1 MLYLNNVQICM
12 STAPL
17 PKMLIFPMQKNSVA
31 TTIAYVAV
39 FTALVIVLAFVS
51 IPVGTAGVPIV
62 LQNAALILAGLILG
76 GKRGGYV
83 GLLFLFL
90 GLALPVLA
98 GGGTTLRALA
108 GPTVGYIVGYVLS
121 PIVAGAIAYRA
132 PRGKGGMTIVLAI
145 AAIAGLLVQY
155 TCGAIGLMLRSGLD
169 VGPAIAAQGPFVLV
183 DTAKLIVA
191 IIIAVGV
198 HSAFPDLMGKK
209 AS

>member
-1 MLYLNNVQICM
+1 
-12 STAPL
+12 
-17 PKMLIFPMQKNSVA
+17 MQKNSAA

-83 GLLFLFL
+83 GLLFLFI

-108 GPTVGYIVGYVLS
+108 GPTVGYIIGYVLS
-121 PIVAGAIAYRA
+121 PIAAGAIAYRA
-132 PRGKGGMTIVLAI
+132 PRGKGGMTVVFAI
-145 AAIAGLLVQY
+145 AAIVGLLVQY

-198 HSAFPDLMGKK
+198 HSAFPDLMGRK

>member
-1 MLYLNNVQICM
+1 M
-12 STAPL
+12 
-17 PKMLIFPMQKNSVA
+17 KKNSLA

-51 IPVGTAGVPIV
+51 IPIGSAGVPIV

-83 GLLFLFL
+83 GVLFLFL

-108 GPTVGYIVGYVLS
+108 GPTAGYIIGYVLS
-121 PIVAGAIAYRA
+121 PAISGAIAYRS
-132 PRGKGGMTIVLAI
+132 PKNKGGMTLVLAV
-145 AAIAGLLVQY
+145 AAMVGLAVQY
-155 TCGAIGLMLRSGLD
+155 ICGAFGLMIRSGLEI
-169 VGPAIAAQGPFVLV
+169 GPAFAAQLPFIPV
-183 DTAKLIVA
+183 DAAKLVVA
-191 IIIAVGV
+191 VIIALGV
-198 HSAFPDLMGKK
+198 HAAFPDLMGRK